1 MKNSAFVRFAGIC
14 AILSGIGGVLYGIA
28 FVILGNQL
36 LYSVLL
42 MLGGLLTSVVLVALY
57 DQLHDSDSAW
67 SMLAILIGLIGSV
80 GSVIHGGYDL
90 ANALHPPAAINADL
104 PSQIDPRGLLTFGLL
119 GMAVLIFSALMRRG
133 DQFPKNL
140 ASVGSLLGVLMIVI
154 YLGRLII
161 LDPTNII
168 VRIALL
174 LGVIANTVWFIW
186 LGSVF
191 RRSAN

>member
-1 MKNSAFVRFAGIC
+1 MKNTAFIRVASVC
-14 AILSGIGGVLYGIA
+14 AILSGIGGVLYGVA

-42 MLGGLLTSVVLVALY
+42 MLGGLLTSVVLVALH
-57 DQLHDSDSAW
+57 DRLHESDAAW
-67 SMLAILIGLIGSV
+67 SMLAILFGLIGSI

-90 ANALHPPAAINADL
+90 ANAIHPPVTLNTDL

-133 DQFPKNL
+133 NQFPKNL
-140 ASVGSLLGVLMIVI
+140 ASVGTLLGVLMIVI

-161 LDPTNII
+161 LDPTNSI

-174 LGVIANTVWFIW
+174 LGVIVNTIWLIW
-186 LGSVF
+186 LGLTWRWV
-191 RRSAN
+191 N

>member
-1 MKNSAFVRFAGIC
+1 MKNTAFIRLASVC
-14 AILSGIGGVLYGIA
+14 AILAGIGGVLYGVA
-28 FVILGNQL
+28 FVILGNPL

-57 DQLHDSDSAW
+57 DQLHESDAAW
-67 SMLAILIGLIGSV
+67 SMLAILIGLIGSI

-90 ANALHPPAAINADL
+90 ANAIHPPVTLNADL

-174 LGVIANTVWFIW
+174 LGVTANTIWFIW
-186 LGSVF
+186 LGLTW
-191 RRSAN
+191 RRAN